1 MKIALLNDTHFGC
14 RNDSPHFAH
23 YQQRFYDEIFFPFI
37 KKHNIKTLVHLGDVV
52 DRRKFIN
59 YKTAHFFRQE
69 FMKRLWE
76 EKVDTHIILG
86 NHDTYYKNTNQVNAI
101 TELCT
106 TYDGVNEPWVYAN
119 PKEVTFDGLN
129 ILFMPWICDETYDES
144 IHAIEHSNS
153 EILMGHLEIKGFEM
167 NRGFMNEQ
175 GLDKSIF
182 KRFEKVISGHF
193 HKKSD
198 DGHIY
203 YLGTQFE
210 ITWNDYK
217 DSKGF
222 HIFDTQTRELT
233 RISNPLRIFK
243 KIVYDDTKTD
253 YNKLDIERYDNS
265 FIKMFISQ
273 KTDDDM
279 YDKFV
284 ARLYNTLNIYE
295 LNIFEDSGDVTSS
308 VREDIIEQG
317 EDTLTFLGKYIDQ
330 LDTPLDKQKLKDY
343 TKELYTEVGE
353 NGS

>member
-1 MKIALLNDTHFGC
+1 MFG
-14 RNDSPHFAH
+14 RN
-23 YQQRFYDEIFFPFI
+23 
-37 KKHNIKTLVHLGDVV
+37 
-52 DRRKFIN
+52 
-59 YKTAHFFRQE
+59 
-69 FMKRLWE
+69 
-76 EKVDTHIILG
+76 
-86 NHDTYYKNTNQVNAI
+86 
-101 TELCT
+101 
-106 TYDGVNEPWVYAN
+106 AN

-175 GLDKSIF
+175 GLDKTIF

-217 DSKGF
+217 DPKGF

-233 RISNPLRIFK
+233 RVSNPLRIFK

-284 ARLYNTLNIYE
+284 ARLYDTLNIYE

-308 VREDIIEQG
+308 VREDILEQG

-330 LDTPLDKQKLKDY
+330 LDTNLDKQKLKDY

>member
-1 MKIALLNDTHFGC
+1 MQK
-14 RNDSPHFAH
+14 
-23 YQQRFYDEIFFPFI
+23 
-37 KKHNIKTLVHLGDVV
+37 
-52 DRRKFIN
+52 
-59 YKTAHFFRQE
+59 

-76 EKVDTHIILG
+76 EEVDTHIILG

-175 GLDKSIF
+175 GLDRAVF

-217 DSKGF
+217 DPKGF

-233 RISNPLRIFK
+233 RVSNPLRIFK

-253 YNKLDIERYDNS
+253 YNKLNIERYDNT

-284 ARLYNTLNIYE
+284 ARLYDTLNIYE

-308 VREDIIEQG
+308 VREDILEQG

-330 LDTPLDKQKLKDY
+330 LDTNLDKQKLKDY

>member
-1 MKIALLNDTHFGC
+1 
-14 RNDSPHFAH
+14 
-23 YQQRFYDEIFFPFI
+23 
-37 KKHNIKTLVHLGDVV
+37 
-52 DRRKFIN
+52 
-59 YKTAHFFRQE
+59 
-69 FMKRLWE
+69 MKRLWE

-106 TYDGVNEPWVYAN
+106 TYDGVNEPWVYAS

-175 GLDKSIF
+175 GLDKDTF

-210 ITWNDYK
+210 ITWIIK
-217 DSKGF
+217 TQKGF
-222 HIFDTQTRELT
+222 IFLT
-233 RISNPLRIFK
+233 H
-243 KIVYDDTKTD
+243 
-253 YNKLDIERYDNS
+253 
-265 FIKMFISQ
+265 
-273 KTDDDM
+273 
-279 YDKFV
+279 
-284 ARLYNTLNIYE
+284 
-295 LNIFEDSGDVTSS
+295 
-308 VREDIIEQG
+308 
-317 EDTLTFLGKYIDQ
+317 
-330 LDTPLDKQKLKDY
+330 KQ
-343 TKELYTEVGE
+343 E
-353 NGS
+353 S